1 MPLMVYLALEDPT
14 ELTRSEFVR
23 LGLMTR
29 PGPRGSLPYS
39 ERSLAEFEAEYCD
52 DRFWAR
58 EGEHFSGDARLICTG
73 LLLAV
78 VGRHGD
84 VFFDGRETGML
95 GQFKHQYFLLFLIAH
110 FHKAALLSMSD
121 ELAVAMN
128 RLEVGDTESVR
139 QFKRTI
145 RQSMEVFLRFTH
157 RYWFHEVSNQELAR
171 AIFNRL
177 TRHLGNDA
185 LYDEVRSEVADM
197 NEYLD
202 TDSVRR
208 QANTILR
215 LTVVTVA
222 GLIGTVA
229 TGFLGMNLL
238 AAADEPFAW
247 RLLLFV
253 LVARGDRCG
262 DDLHRREVEGA
273 RRLPGRPL
281 RRAAEL
287 AAKVARAD
295 APAPP
300 MSELRRHRG
309 RSHRGHRP
317 RHHRGHHRV
326 SAHLEHRP
334 PADRAALARA
344 SLRPLQ
350 HCDSGRR
357 DSWRRRRLL
366 AAAARSV
373 VALPATRESRLPLQA
388 HGCVRDHGRRR
399 LLSKLAGVEL
409 PETVAPVAIALVLGG
424 VAILAVERWLASAAP
439 NERVTWLVVV
449 CVGLSQV
456 VAGVFP
462 GTSRSAAAIF
472 AAMLAGLTSRPAAA
486 EFAFLVGIPTM
497 IAAAGYEL
505 VSMLGEQGVDGENWS
520 SLAIAFVAAAIVA
533 FASVKWLLIYIRA
546 HRFTPFAWYRIVFGV
561 VLLAAVP

>member
-1 MPLMVYLALEDPT
+1 MTTIRHFRQVVLWPLQLMPIKPGVPVQRHWEALQEPSAGNPWRELRDELNVESREIRERYYKEFVTFLPYVQRFIYGSMAGQEAASRAGERSLRVFQRQDVLRVRVTFEDGVALVFDVDEVALYFFLDADVAILAVELGANDIPLERAQDMVFRFGRAYPAWWTNSGAGGNCPQRVEWLDAAGNVLAVSDYEQKQNYLSHVAKYRTPFLASHWQFLVKPLGLEYPGQSAALRYRQIEHYRMPVMVYLALEDPT
-14 ELTRSEFVR
+14 ELSRSDFVR
-23 LGLMTR
+23 LGLLTR
-29 PGPRGSLPYS
+29 PGPRDSLPYS
-39 ERSLAEFEAEYCD
+39 ERSLAEFEAEFCD

-73 LLLAV
+73 GLLAV

-157 RYWFHEVSNQELAR
+157 RYWFHEVSSQELAR
-171 AIFNRL
+171 SIFSRL

-238 AAADEPFAW
+238 AEAEEPFWW
-247 RLLLFV
+247 RAVLFLLILGATGGMTVYTVVKSKV
-253 LVARGDRCG
+253 LADFLDALSDERVSWPDKWRVLKG
-262 DDLHRREVEGA
+262 
-273 RRLPGRPL
+273 L
-281 RRAAEL
+281 RR
-287 AAKVARAD
+287 
-295 APAPP
+295 
-300 MSELRRHRG
+300 
-309 RSHRGHRP
+309 
-317 RHHRGHHRV
+317 
-326 SAHLEHRP
+326 
-334 PADRAALARA
+334 
-344 SLRPLQ
+344 
-350 HCDSGRR
+350 
-357 DSWRRRRLL
+357 
-366 AAAARSV
+366 SV
-373 VALPATRESRLPLQA
+373 
-388 HGCVRDHGRRR
+388 
-399 LLSKLAGVEL
+399 
-409 PETVAPVAIALVLGG
+409 
-424 VAILAVERWLASAAP
+424 
-439 NERVTWLVVV
+439 
-449 CVGLSQV
+449 
-456 VAGVFP
+456 
-462 GTSRSAAAIF
+462 
-472 AAMLAGLTSRPAAA
+472 
-486 EFAFLVGIPTM
+486 
-497 IAAAGYEL
+497 
-505 VSMLGEQGVDGENWS
+505 
-520 SLAIAFVAAAIVA
+520 
-533 FASVKWLLIYIRA
+533 
-546 HRFTPFAWYRIVFGV
+546 
-561 VLLAAVP
+561 